1 MKGRARDDAARD
13 FEAGR
18 RGREGRRREAEP
30 DRAAP
35 APAPAK
41 PAGTVKRAAAAHRVR
56 IIGGQWRRTPLTVV
70 DAAGLRPTPD
80 RVRETLFNWLGN
92 DLSGLVC
99 VDLYAGTGA
108 LGLEA
113 ASRGAARVWLAET
126 EPRVQRE
133 LQAVIERL
141 KAADR
146 VQLHRGDA
154 RGLLSRLAMQGV
166 RADIVFVDPPFRQ
179 GLLDAVMPALAPVLA
194 REAWI
199 YVETEAP
206 LTDGQLANWCSGP
219 AQIVRQASAG
229 QVHYHLLRIHSEAT
243 QETT

>member
-1 MKGRARDDAARD
+1 MKGGARDGAARD
-13 FEAGR
+13 FDAAR
-18 RGREGRRREAEP
+18 RGRDGRRREIEP
-30 DRAAP
+30 DLAAP
-35 APAPAK
+35 APGK
-41 PAGTVKRAAAAHRVR
+41 PAGKPRRAAAAHRAR

-70 DAAGLRPTPD
+70 DATGLRPTPD

-99 VDLYAGTGA
+99 LDLYAGTGA

-113 ASRGAARVWLAET
+113 ASRGAARVWLADT

-146 VQLHRGDA
+146 VQLHRGEA
-154 RGLLSRLAMQGV
+154 RGLLSRLALQGV

-194 REAWI
+194 PQAWI

-206 LTDGQLANWCSGP
+206 LTAGQVANWCSG
-219 AQIVRQASAG
+219 QVEIIRQASAG
-229 QVHYHLLRIHSEAT
+229 QVHYHLLRIQSEAT

>member
-1 MKGRARDDAARD
+1 V
-13 FEAGR
+13 
-18 RGREGRRREAEP
+18 P
-30 DRAAP
+30 LP
-35 APAPAK
+35 APGK
-41 PAGTVKRAAAAHRVR
+41 PAGKPRRAAAAHRVR

-70 DAAGLRPTPD
+70 DATGLRPTPD

-99 VDLYAGTGA
+99 LDLYAGTGA

-113 ASRGAARVWLAET
+113 ASRGAARVWLADT

-146 VQLHRGDA
+146 VQLHRGEA
-154 RGLLSRLAMQGV
+154 RGLLSRLALQGV

-194 REAWI
+194 PQAWI

-206 LTDGQLANWCSGP
+206 LTAGQVANWCSG
-219 AQIVRQASAG
+219 QVEIIRQASAG
-229 QVHYHLLRIHSEAT
+229 QVHYHLLRIQSEAT

>member
-1 MKGRARDDAARD
+1 MKKPTAPSGSAALARPRHLQ
-13 FEAGR
+13 GS
-18 RGREGRRREAEP
+18 
-30 DRAAP
+30 P
-35 APAPAK
+35 A
-41 PAGTVKRAAAAHRVR
+41 HEIR
-56 IIGGQWRRTPLTVV
+56 IIGGQWKRTRLKVP
-70 DAAGLRPTPD
+70 DRPGLRPTPD

-166 RADIVFVDPPFRQ
+166 RADIVFADPPFRQ

-194 REAWI
+194 PEAWV

-206 LTDGQLANWCSGP
+206 LTAGQLANWCSGP

>member
-1 MKGRARDDAARD
+1 MKGGARDGAARD
-13 FEAGR
+13 FDAAR
-18 RGREGRRREAEP
+18 RGRDGRRREIEP
-30 DRAAP
+30 DLAAP
-35 APAPAK
+35 APGK
-41 PAGTVKRAAAAHRVR
+41 PAGKPRRAAAAHRVR

-70 DAAGLRPTPD
+70 DATGLRPTPD

-99 VDLYAGTGA
+99 LDLYAGTGA

-113 ASRGAARVWLAET
+113 ASRGAARVWLADT
-126 EPRVQRE
+126 APRVQRE

-146 VQLHRGDA
+146 VQLHRGEA
-154 RGLLSRLAMQGV
+154 RGLLSRLALQGV

-194 REAWI
+194 PQAWI

-206 LTDGQLANWCSGP
+206 LTAGQVANWCSG
-219 AQIVRQASAG
+219 QVEIIRQASAG
-229 QVHYHLLRIHSEAT
+229 QVHYHLLRIQSEAT

>member
-1 MKGRARDDAARD
+1 MKGRTRDGAARG

-18 RGREGRRREAEP
+18 RGREGRRRDAEP
-30 DRAAP
+30 DRA
-35 APAPAK
+35 APAK

-113 ASRGAARVWLAET
+113 ASRGAARVWLADT

-141 KAADR
+141 KATDR

-166 RADIVFVDPPFRQ
+166 RADLVFVDPPFRQ

-194 REAWI
+194 PEAWV

-206 LTDGQLANWCSGP
+206 LTAGQLANWCSGQV
-219 AQIVRQASAG
+219 QIVRQASAG

>member
-1 MKGRARDDAARD
+1 MKGRTRDGAARD

-18 RGREGRRREAEP
+18 RGREGRRRDAEP

-35 APAPAK
+35 AK
-41 PAGTVKRAAAAHRVR
+41 LAGTVKRAAAAHRVR

-113 ASRGAARVWLAET
+113 ASRGAARVWLADT

-141 KAADR
+141 KATDR

-166 RADIVFVDPPFRQ
+166 RADLVFVDPPFRQ

-194 REAWI
+194 PEAWV

-206 LTDGQLANWCSGP
+206 LTAGQLANWCSGQV
-219 AQIVRQASAG
+219 QIVRQASAG